1 MERSEGGPLQSF
13 CLLCC
18 HDSAE
23 YVQMSLSSFQLQGSH
38 PTSPIPKCWCVPAK
52 LWQQST
58 LPLIDHRKEM
68 GISPGKKWG
77 HEMMM
82 QVTGALTWVALRH
95 RVQHS
100 RATPWWHHLG
110 HTIHQTDPCFPNS
123 CSSFGRMCVHVCGT
137 LSCPL
142 LLILQV

>member
-1 MERSEGGPLQSF
+1 MPEPLVQAGQSGGPWMSVVLEGHLLCTGPGLAAGRASGPHACSF
-13 CLLCC
+13 CPRGA
-18 HDSAE
+18 S
-23 YVQMSLSSFQLQGSH
+23 
-38 PTSPIPKCWCVPAK
+38 
-52 LWQQST
+52 
-58 LPLIDHRKEM
+58 DHRKEM